1 MNPVDSL
8 HLFEQYG
15 LVILPALAIAEQ
27 VGIPL
32 PAAPVLL
39 AVGALA
45 AHGRVNIAL
54 VLVTL
59 SVATL
64 ATDLAWYELGR
75 RHGASVLERL
85 YRWSSRPEECR
96 RGAAALFARHGARS
110 MLVAKFL
117 PGLTTILPPLAG
129 VFAVGRVRFV
139 LYDLAGVLL
148 WAVTWLSAGYFFS
161 DGIALIANRA
171 SALGH
176 LVGLVVVAIG
186 LIGYALFRHRRRRR
200 RVAQLAGEVIRPGRS
215 TRGRTSQDGGDRR
228 FLDAA

>member
-15 LVILPALAIAEQ
+15 LIILPALAIAEQ

-45 AHGRVNIAL
+45 AHGRVNITL

-59 SVATL
+59 SVAAL

-85 YRWSSRPEECR
+85 YRCSSRPDQCR
-96 RGAAALFARHGARS
+96 RRAAAVFARHGARS

-129 VFAVGRVRFV
+129 AFAVGRVRFV
-139 LYDLAGVLL
+139 LYDLVGVLL
-148 WAVTWLSAGYFFS
+148 WAVAWLSVGYFFS
-161 DGIALIANRA
+161 DGIALIASRA
-171 SALGH
+171 SALGQ
-176 LVGLVVVAIG
+176 LVGLVVLAIA
-186 LIGYALFRHRRRRR
+186 LIGYVLFRYRRRRR
-200 RVAQLAGEVIRPGRS
+200 GLAHLAEEAIAPGNSSPAQTSPGSR
-215 TRGRTSQDGGDRR
+215 DRR